1 MNQVETIGGI
11 ILECRLMGNKNKTT
25 FFNKRLH
32 FLNYFSNLCQ
42 PKVENK
48 MKKNK
53 KISQQSIEQTL
64 LVLKDIVNNY
74 NVLQQNGIIGLVSD
88 DEKIIC
94 DECEYSSTDERRFT
108 YSKKTLCYTCN

>member
-1 MNQVETIGGI
+1 MVLLKKLGCI
-11 ILECRLMGNKNKTT
+11 ILECRLMENKYKTT

-32 FLNYFSNLCQ
+32 YLNYFSNLCQ

-48 MKKNK
+48 MNKNK
-53 KISQQSIEQTL
+53 KISQKSIEHTL
-64 LVLKDIVNNY
+64 LVLEDIVNNY
-74 NVLQQNGIIGLVSD
+74 NVLQQNGILGLVNN

-94 DECEYSSTDERRFT
+94 DECKYSSTDERRFS